1 MLSKI
6 KKKYLWFIILKIL
19 VVPIYDFFWK
29 NIINIHGRFLNFL
42 WFSKKKNVFFKLSQK
57 SAIYKIE
64 NNEELQ
70 KLTSRILLA
79 CNKNILEEAEK
90 EIKSLTYENINESN
104 NGENKYFTQI
114 FDRLDVNTKS
124 DIIKFASSDLMIST
138 ASNYLKVFR
147 NVKHIFVFPTKVGR
161 GQKYYQDLHWHLMYL

>member
-104 NGENKYFTQI
+104 K
-114 FDRLDVNTKS
+114 
-124 DIIKFASSDLMIST
+124 
-138 ASNYLKVFR
+138 
-147 NVKHIFVFPTKVGR
+147 
-161 GQKYYQDLHWHLMYL
+161 